1 MVQKKP
7 APDFKGKEMALF
19 FDQEWFD
26 LRLKICGLSR
36 DDVAKSLRLRRDEI
50 DEIWKDQREIS
61 TNDVSM
67 LARLLGVS
75 AGEVVTRAGISTPVP
90 LPDREHADISTVMD
104 KLEEMDGRLQQIE
117 RAIVDMQSMIIAT
130 RSIG

>member
-1 MVQKKP
+1 
-7 APDFKGKEMALF
+7 MALF

>member
-1 MVQKKP
+1 
-7 APDFKGKEMALF
+7 MALF

-26 LRLKICGLSR
+26 QRLKTSGLSR

-50 DEIWKDQREIS
+50 DEMWKDQREIS
-61 TNDVSM
+61 TNEVAM

-90 LPDREHADISTVMD
+90 LPDREHADISAVMD
-104 KLEEMDGRLQQIE
+104 KLEEMGGRLQQIE
-117 RAIVDMQSMIIAT
+117 RAIADMQSMIIAT
-130 RSIG
+130 RPIG